1 MRVSLLLLRDLS
13 WMALLLFFL
22 VLTLVALALT
32 QERGE
37 KTSPDR

>member
-13 WMALLLFFL
+13 WMGLLLFFL
-22 VLTLVALALT
+22 VLTLVALAFT

-37 KTSPDR
+37 KTRPDR